1 MFFIRSYFPILFSLA
16 CVLALLSSLTFFIP
30 VKNSSPVD
38 VEIEP
43 KYNEAIFQED
53 FDLSAYLMKE
63 WNDYQLNLSNENYT
77 SSSFSPFLD
86 TPRRSISKK
95 ALPEKEGDVRS
106 FYAIPELLRQLR
118 SQPLERVLETAKLVK
133 VSDNLYIYIREDYA
147 DSFSSEELTYLS
159 EQFENT
165 IFPIATSIFGD
176 TDGIIGDV
184 DNDPHIT
191 LYLTELPDFVGGYY
205 SPRNEFASV
214 SESNARE
221 MFYVNINGSLVS
233 GATDLSDKF
242 SRLLAIFAHEFFH
255 LIHFNHDPYEHSWVK
270 EGLAELA
277 VYLVGYDRVGS
288 SEIYLSDSDSDNSL
302 FLWDY
307 YNETGQLRADYSASR
322 IFFRYLADQYGT
334 DFLST
339 LVSNSRPGAKG
350 VQSSLNAEGQNSV
363 EFFSLFHDWVMSLH
377 LNDKMTPY
385 SLSTTNGTIASQ
397 SLSFSSDGK
406 LEIQGD
412 VVLSGIDA
420 YKVSNFKSDTLLS
433 VNNTGDTLLSLRTY
447 SYKNE
452 SNSSESA
459 LAHQTIGV
467 QPGDTLTHYIP
478 HSGTTTLYFH
488 ISGMSDSLFPVPNH
502 SQSIGVGTPSNYSLN
517 FQQAQL
523 GYVFD
528 INDSLTID
536 EEQWMLEADKIK
548 ISSTSTN
555 DDRDDV
561 TLHIVDNRFNVDK
574 IVQLV
579 YNSDSMDWG
588 TGGAISVQSLDPG
601 NYTLEIVASDGSKY
615 GAQQF
620 STQLAV
626 THKVLGASLVIPE
639 ESFVSSVNY
648 YRFFVS
654 VNYTQTGDSTYLY
667 NGVSASFNLTPSGT
681 ENPTYFDAVTYSLD
695 TQIFTGFLPKSIVSS
710 PVDIHFYLL
719 FDSDELVH
727 YQLLTNYS
735 VDSNTSSVDSNTSS
749 VDSNTSSV
757 DSNTSSVDSNIPS
770 VDSNILGS
778 PLPSHTSFVVVSLLA
793 IFLGTSILYIRKRK
807 NKKL

>member
-1 MFFIRSYFPILFSLA
+1 MFFIRSCFPILFSLA
-16 CVLALLSSLTFFIP
+16 CVFALLSSLTFFIP
-30 VKNSSPVD
+30 VINSSPVD

-43 KYNEAIFQED
+43 KYDGAIFQEGS
-53 FDLSAYLMKE
+53 DLSAYLKKE
-63 WNDYQLNLSNENYT
+63 WNDYQLTLSNENYT
-77 SSSFSPFLD
+77 FSSFSPFLD

-95 ALPEKEGDVRS
+95 AIPEKEGDVRS
-106 FYAIPELLRQLR
+106 FYAITEPLGQLR

-133 VSDNLYIYIREDYA
+133 VSENLYIYIREDYA

-159 EQFENT
+159 DQFENA

-176 TDGIIGDV
+176 TDGTLGDV

-191 LYLTELPDFVGGYY
+191 VYLSNFPRGGYY
-205 SPRNEFASV
+205 DSRNEFTSR

-221 MFYVNINGSLVS
+221 MVYVDVFSRT

-255 LIHFNHDPYEHSWVK
+255 LIQFNHDQDEHRWVD
-270 EGLAELA
+270 EGLAELT
-277 VYLVGYDRVGS
+277 VDLVGYKRFGS
-288 SEIYLSDSDSDNSL
+288 SADLYLLDSDSGNSL

-307 YNETGQLRADYSASR
+307 YDEAGQNRADYSASHL
-322 IFFRYLADQYGT
+322 FFRYLTDRYGT
-334 DFLST
+334 DFLSV
-339 LVSNSRPGAKG
+339 LVSNSRLGAKG
-350 VQSSLNAEGQNSV
+350 VQSSLNAEGHNSV

-385 SLSTTNGTIASQ
+385 SLSTTNTRLASR

-433 VNNTGDTLLSLRTY
+433 INNTGDTLLSLRTY
-447 SYKNE
+447 SYKKE
-452 SNSSESA
+452 FNSSESP
-459 LAHQTIGV
+459 LTYQTIGV

-502 SQSIGVGTPSNYSLN
+502 HYSIGVGTPNNYSLN

-523 GYVFD
+523 DYIFG

-555 DDRDDV
+555 DVIGDV

-579 YNSDSMDWG
+579 YSSDSMDWG

-601 NYTLEIVASDGSKY
+601 NYTLEIVASEGSKY
-615 GAQQF
+615 GSQQF

-626 THKVLGASLVIPE
+626 THKVLGASLAIPE
-639 ESFVSSVNY
+639 ESFIYSVNY

-667 NGVSASFNLTPSGT
+667 NGVDAYFNLTPSGT
-681 ENPTYFDAVTYSLD
+681 ENSTYLNLVTYSLD
-695 TQIFTGFLPKSIVSS
+695 NQNFTGYLPKSIVSS
-710 PVDIHFYLL
+710 PVDLHFYLL

-735 VDSNTSSVDSNTSS
+735 IDSNVSSVDSNTLGSTLSS
-749 VDSNTSSV
+749 HTSSFV
-757 DSNTSSVDSNIPS
+757 VPFLVIF
-770 VDSNILGS
+770 LG
-778 PLPSHTSFVVVSLLA
+778 TSFVVVSLLA

>member
-30 VKNSSPVD
+30 VTNSSPVD

-43 KYNEAIFQED
+43 KHDGVIFQED
-53 FDLSAYLMKE
+53 FDLSAYLKKE
-63 WNDYQLNLSNENYT
+63 WNDYLLTLSNENYT
-77 SSSFSPFLD
+77 SSSFSPSLD
-86 TPRRSISKK
+86 TPRRSISKQ
-95 ALPEKEGDVRS
+95 AIPEKEGDVRS
-106 FYAIPELLRQLR
+106 FYAIQKHIGQLSSR
-118 SQPLERVLETAKLVK
+118 PLERVLETAKLVK

-147 DSFSSEELTYLS
+147 DFFSSEELTYLS
-159 EQFENT
+159 DQFENT
-165 IFPIATSIFGD
+165 IFPIETSIFGD
-176 TDGIIGDV
+176 TDGTLGDV

-191 LYLTELPDFVGGYY
+191 LYLTQLPGGGGYY
-205 SPRNEFASV
+205 DPRNEVTSR

-221 MFYVNINGSLVS
+221 MVYVDISLAS

-242 SRLLAIFAHEFFH
+242 SRLLAIFAHEFQH
-255 LIHFNHDPYEHSWVK
+255 IIHSNHDPNEHYWVD

-277 VYLVGYDRVGS
+277 IDLVGYDRVGS
-288 SEIYLSDSDSDNSL
+288 LAQYLSHSDNSL

-307 YNETGQLRADYSASR
+307 YNEAGQNRADYRASYL
-322 IFFRYLADQYGT
+322 FFRYLADQYGT
-334 DFLST
+334 DFLSI
-339 LVSNSRPGAKG
+339 LVSNSRLGAKG
-350 VQSSLNAEGQNSV
+350 VQSSLNAEGHNSV

-385 SLSTTNGTIASQ
+385 SISTTNTSLASR

-433 VNNTGDTLLSLRTY
+433 INNTGDTLLSLRTY

-459 LAHQTIGV
+459 LTYQTIGV

-478 HSGTTTLYFH
+478 HSGTDTLYFH
-488 ISGMSDSLFPVPNH
+488 ISGMSDSLFPFYDH
-502 SQSIGVGTPSNYSLN
+502 RYSIGVGTPSNYSLN
-517 FQQAQL
+517 FRQAQL
-523 GYVFD
+523 DYVFD
-528 INDSLTID
+528 LNDSLTID
-536 EEQWMLEADKIK
+536 EEQWMLQADKIK

-555 DDRDDV
+555 EDMGDV

-574 IVQLV
+574 IVPLV
-579 YNSDSMDWG
+579 YSSDSMDWG
-588 TGGAISVQSLDPG
+588 TDGVISVQSLDPG

-615 GAQQF
+615 GSQQF
-620 STQLAV
+620 STQLEV
-626 THKVLGASLVIPE
+626 THKVLGASITISEGPLGIY
-639 ESFVSSVNY
+639 STDY
-648 YRFFVS
+648 GFFVS
-654 VNYTQTGDSTYLY
+654 VNYTQIGNSTYLR
-667 NGVSASFNLTPSGT
+667 NGVDAYFNLTPSGT
-681 ENPTYFDAVTYSLD
+681 ENSTYSDAVTYLRYN
-695 TQIFTGFLPKSIVSS
+695 QNFIGYFPKSIVSS
-710 PVDIHFYLL
+710 PVDLHFYLL

-735 VDSNTSSVDSNTSS
+735 IG
-749 VDSNTSSV
+749 
-757 DSNTSSVDSNIPS
+757 SNIS
-770 VDSNILGS
+770 EST
-778 PLPSHTSFVVVSLLA
+778 LPSHTSHTPSFVVPFLAILLGTSFVVVSFLA

-807 NKKL
+807 NKTL